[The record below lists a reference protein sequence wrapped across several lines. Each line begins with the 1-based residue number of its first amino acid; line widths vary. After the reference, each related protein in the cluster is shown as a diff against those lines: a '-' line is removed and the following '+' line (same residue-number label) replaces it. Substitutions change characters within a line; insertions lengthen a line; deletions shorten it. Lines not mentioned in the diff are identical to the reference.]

1 MTGINDGYEELIR
14 EIRNNVKESI
24 IDEVW
29 IEYTEAFTELNYCD
43 YIEAVSKTEKDMNE
57 YIQLK
62 NLSRDFLI
70 IME

>member
-29 IEYTEAFTELNYCD
+29 IEYTEVFTELDYSD
-43 YIEAVSKTEKDMNE
+43 YIEAVSEDRKGYERILRKV
-57 YIQLK
+57 K
-62 NLSRDFLI
+62 N
-70 IME
+70 